1 MPRQGGLLRTG
12 GEVSVSLPLAWRRRR
27 GRPRRRRPPRPSK
40 RHLVAWDGARR
51 TVGSGSGA
59 GSGRGGAAPRKLR
72 LPWPWPPS
80 SPWMELRSSQ
90 SGGLGPAD
98 KGVVQVRGQ
107 HCTAAPHLFPFP
119 KSRVAATSFTER
131 HLLAVWK
138 QTGPCRSSKCSKCK
152 SHTKAQSAISNCE
165 TNTFQ
170 S

>member
-1 MPRQGGLLRTG
+1 MSLAASKRSTTSASAAEAEQATPRRPGQRMGQRF
-12 GEVSVSLPLAWRRRR
+12 RR
-27 GRPRRRRPPRPSK
+27 GLGQGRSWAEEAT
-40 RHLVAWDGARR
+40 LALAMASMDGVEKL
-51 TVGSGSGA
+51 TVSA
-59 GSGRGGAAPRKLR
+59 
-72 LPWPWPPS
+72 
-80 SPWMELRSSQ
+80 
-90 SGGLGPAD
+90 GLGPAD

-138 QTGPCRSSKCSKCK
+138 QTGQCRSSKCSKCK